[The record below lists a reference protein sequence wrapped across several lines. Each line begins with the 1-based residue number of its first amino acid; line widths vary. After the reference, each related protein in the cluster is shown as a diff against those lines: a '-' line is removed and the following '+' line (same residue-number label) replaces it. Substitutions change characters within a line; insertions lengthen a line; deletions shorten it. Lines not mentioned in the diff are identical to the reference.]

1 MLADQPPIP
10 DPPKGESDRIGMVLI
25 AKEHP
30 LKNLKSEKIISGS
43 KKSAFGTWA
52 NESGSK

>member
-1 MLADQPPIP
+1 LLADQPPIP

-25 AKEHP
+25 AKEHTS
-30 LKNLKSEKIISGS
+30 KNLKSEKIISGS

>member
-1 MLADQPPIP
+1 
-10 DPPKGESDRIGMVLI
+10 MVLI

-30 LKNLKSEKIISGS
+30 SKNLKSERIISGS